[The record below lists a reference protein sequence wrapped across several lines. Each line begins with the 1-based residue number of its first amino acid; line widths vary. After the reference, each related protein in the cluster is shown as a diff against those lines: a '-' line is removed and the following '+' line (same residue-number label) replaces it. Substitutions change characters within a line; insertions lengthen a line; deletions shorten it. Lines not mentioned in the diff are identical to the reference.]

1 MEIEKVGPY
10 VIESKLGSGGMGTV
24 YKGRHEETG
33 VLAAVKVLSPSLSRE
48 EGFVAR
54 FSREVESLRKLSNP
68 HVVEF
73 YESNVDGDLY
83 YFAMEYVEGETLTQL
98 LRRDKRIPW
107 REVIDI
113 STQICM
119 ALKSAHDAGVIHRD
133 LKPSNLMITQDG
145 QVKLTDFGVAQV
157 FASAK
162 LTVTGGIIGTAEY
175 MSPEQAQGRR
185 VTKKSDLYSLGAV
198 MYVMLTGRP
207 PFRGKTILEVI
218 QKHKYGQFD
227 HARTYVPEIPYWLDD
242 LVCQLLEKDPEKR
255 VPDAYVLS
263 RRLQEIIKKVELS
276 QSEMTMSIDPDS
288 EEGAATTVAIDP
300 EKQAEFAARETEAS
314 ASTGRSVHFPQESGG
329 TLMREM
335 MRAEIE
341 QATQKSPI
349 SQFFDNIWVLIAL
362 LICVMFGF
370 YIWFSTPSTPATAVT
385 DYETDESTDDGNLTE
400 RLRFVEVDWRRSMKR
415 GEAERLYARGVEQF
429 AEGQATAA
437 YDTFTALL
445 TLIDSSGD
453 YPELAEKVKEKI
465 ADIEGADDSF
475 FDGYFTQAQ
484 TLLEEGELAEAQK
497 LISSLNTL
505 YGNDARVRKLI
516 EQYNTAVQSRQNG
529 TP

>member
-1 MEIEKVGPY
+1 MELEKVGPY
-10 VIESKLGSGGMGTV
+10 LIEGKLGSGGMGTV
-24 YKGRHEETG
+24 YKGQHEETG
-33 VLAAVKVLSPSLSRE
+33 VHAAVKVLAPSLSRE

-68 HVVEF
+68 YVVEF
-73 YESNVDGDLY
+73 FESDVDGDLY
-83 YFAMEYVEGETLTQL
+83 YFAMEYVDGETLTQR
-98 LRRDKRIPW
+98 LRREKRIPW
-107 REVIDI
+107 REVVEI
-113 STQICM
+113 STQICI

-133 LKPSNLMITQDG
+133 LKPSNLMLTQDG
-145 QVKLTDFGVAQV
+145 KVKLTDFGVAQV

-227 HARTYVPEIPYWLDD
+227 HARTIVPEIPHWLDE

-263 RRLQEIIKKVELS
+263 RRLQEIVKKVELS

-288 EEGAATTVAIDP
+288 DAGASTTVAINP
-300 EKQAEFAARETEAS
+300 EQQANIQKETQVSSASRAS
-314 ASTGRSVHFPQESGG
+314 AHFPHESGG

-341 QATQKSPI
+341 EASKKTPVA
-349 SQFFDNIWVLIAL
+349 QFFDNTWVLIVL
-362 LICVMFGF
+362 LICVLFGF
-370 YIWFSTPSTPATAVT
+370 YLWYTKPPSPVTPEEEVVDST
-385 DYETDESTDDGNLTE
+385 EINE
-400 RLRFVEVDWRRSMKR
+400 RLRFVDLDWKRSLKR
-415 GEAERLYARGVEQF
+415 PEAERIYARGVQQF
-429 AEGQATAA
+429 ESGQTKQAQETM
-437 YDTFTALL
+437 TALL
-445 TLIDSSGD
+445 TLLKSSGENPQLVD
-453 YPELAEKVKEKI
+453 RVQERLDELN
-465 ADIEGADDSF
+465 GAQEEFISE
-475 FDGYFTQAQ
+475 YVEQAQ
-484 TLLEEGELAEAQK
+484 THLDGGQLAEAQT
-497 LISSLNTL
+497 LISSMNTL
-505 YGNDARVRKLI
+505 YGNDSRVRGLV
-516 EQYNTAVQSRQNG
+516 EQYNQAVKTRQNNG
-529 TP
+529 Q